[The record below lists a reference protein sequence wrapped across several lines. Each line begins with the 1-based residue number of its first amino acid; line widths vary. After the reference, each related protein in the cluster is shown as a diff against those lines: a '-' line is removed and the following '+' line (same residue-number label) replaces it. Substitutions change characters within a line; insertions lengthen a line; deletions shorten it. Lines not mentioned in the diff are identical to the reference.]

1 MTRSSLEKKYDE
13 LLFTVRRSGWHH
25 RAREWFFD
33 RAHCCAMVLVVLL
46 GWGTVAAL
54 LVELPAPWTWVRLV
68 AACLMAFGGALG
80 LGFARFARRHGS
92 VAGRFLMLEKD
103 VLSARS
109 SLTPE
114 AVDKLQSRLLDIR
127 SVAGVVGVVLA
138 LGLVA
143 WPTVSVEAA
152 GDGGHFQRA
161 ARWWVD
167 FGDDSGA
174 YAWDGE
180 CDDPRFEGAGV
191 GWILMLDDR
200 GRDATDCRR
209 LYESGRVRLSGV
221 DLVAGRV
228 VFGDDG
234 GLWARDGEC
243 DDPRFEGSGADNV
256 LLLEDR
262 GRDATDCRQLYE
274 SGRVR
279 LFGVYAY
286 PSR

>member
-1 MTRSSLEKKYDE
+1 
-13 LLFTVRRSGWHH
+13 
-25 RAREWFFD
+25 
-33 RAHCCAMVLVVLL
+33 MVLVVLF
-46 GWGTVAAL
+46 GWGTVVAL
-54 LVELPAPWTWVRLV
+54 LAELPAPWTWVRFV
-68 AACLMAFGGALG
+68 AACLMAFGGV
-80 LGFARFARRHGS
+80 LGFGFERSARRHGS
-92 VAGRFLMLEKD
+92 LAGRFLTLEKD
-103 VLSARS
+103 LVSTRS

-127 SVAGVVGVVLA
+127 SVAGVVSVVLA

-143 WPTVSVEAA
+143 WTTVSVEAA
-152 GDGGHFQRA
+152 GNGGYFQSA
-161 ARWWVD
+161 GRWWVD

-174 YAWDGE
+174 YARDGE

-191 GWILMLDDR
+191 GWILMLDGR

-209 LYESGRVRLSGV
+209 LYESGRVRLFGV

-243 DDPRFEGSGADNV
+243 DDPRFEGQGVDNV
-256 LLLEDR
+256 LLVADR

-274 SGRVR
+274 SGRAR
-279 LFGVYAY
+279 LFGVYAH